1 MDVVSPLRSRI
12 RRLHRHSE
20 SEESPENSPS
30 SRPLSAT
37 RGSPDRLLGYSDQ
50 QSDIIETRLDGQQ
63 EKSLSTLGVL
73 SRDNIAMQGHFF
85 RTIVGSSM
93 DSSRKLSTRGGGFRS
108 VILGEKAAET
118 EVERFYQLS
127 IAETERFRKAA
138 EAEVSR
144 FASENA
150 QLRREI
156 KEMVPQQHL
165 AAAQMT
171 IARLT
176 MDARSLAAQL
186 KEADARAAAAAKETE
201 LMRAQTAS
209 AVRAQRQQEAA
220 AADLRRRCATLVC
233 RCASHG
239 CSNSPRPTAAHLACA
254 APRPA
259 AVLCFFPSQ
268 CCSSPG
274 QSSGWPGQGR
284 SGARTRTPASA
295 PRAET

>member
-201 LMRAQTAS
+201 LMRAQPAS

-220 AADLRRRCATLVC
+220 APHPELARPAHRGGAQAPHRHLQRVQRLKWFKMFCVLFAAAVQRL
-233 RCASHG
+233 
-239 CSNSPRPTAAHLACA
+239 PTAGFAFVVSLVDS
-254 APRPA
+254 R
-259 AVLCFFPSQ
+259 
-268 CCSSPG
+268 
-274 QSSGWPGQGR
+274 
-284 SGARTRTPASA
+284 ASV
-295 PRAET
+295 